1 MTTTVR
7 LSCAAVDA
15 RVRQRCSIITRAAV
29 LAVGIAGLFPLD
41 AHAQLAALEDR
52 VSIHVNGAYQARSE
66 RLQHTLTFTA
76 YEEQARFLGTAHD
89 IDGGGLFDAGGSLR
103 VWRRLAIG
111 ATYSQLSSRDV
122 TGLAGSLPHPLL
134 FDRLRDVGLQT
145 VRLRH
150 RERVTDIQVGWTVP
164 LGDRFDLTLAGGP
177 SVFNVTQ
184 GVVTGID
191 VTEIEPPFT
200 SVDVNGVASRERMV
214 NRVGVNIG
222 ADMAYMATA
231 RIGVGFFVRYAGAS
245 VDLPTAEGRV
255 SLDVGGVRAGGGIRV
270 RF

>member
-1 MTTTVR
+1 MQ
-7 LSCAAVDA
+7 
-15 RVRQRCSIITRAAV
+15 QRWSVITRVAV
-29 LAVGIAGLFPLD
+29 LAVGIAGLFPLE
-41 AHAQLAALEDR
+41 AHAQLAALEGR
-52 VSIHVNGAYQARSE
+52 VSIHVNGAYQTRSE
-66 RLQHTLTFTA
+66 RFQGTLTFTA
-76 YEEQARFLGTAHD
+76 YEEQARFLGTHD
-89 IDGGGLFDAGGSLR
+89 IDGGGLFDAGASLR

-122 TGLAGSLPHPLL
+122 TGVAGSVPHPLL
-134 FDRLRDVGLQT
+134 FDRLRDVSPQT

-164 LGDRFDLTLAGGP
+164 LGDRFDLTLTGGP
-177 SVFNVTQ
+177 SVFNVTH

-191 VTEIEPPFT
+191 VTEIGPPFT
-200 SVDVNGVASRERMV
+200 SVHVNDVASREWMA

-245 VDLPTAEGRV
+245 IDLPTAEGRV

>member
-1 MTTTVR
+1 M
-7 LSCAAVDA
+7 
-15 RVRQRCSIITRAAV
+15 RQCCSVITRAAV

-41 AHAQLAALEDR
+41 AHAQLAALEGR

-66 RLQHTLTFTA
+66 RFQDALTFTA
-76 YEEQARFLGTAHD
+76 YEEQARFLGTHG
-89 IDGGGLFDAGGSLR
+89 IDGSGLFDAGGSLR
-103 VWRRLAIG
+103 VWRRLTIG

-122 TGLAGSLPHPLL
+122 TGVAGSLPHPLL
-134 FDRLRDVGLQT
+134 FDRFRDVGPQT
-145 VRLRH
+145 VRLRR
-150 RERVTDIQVGWTVP
+150 RERVTHIQVGWTMP

-191 VTEIEPPFT
+191 VTEIGPPFT
-200 SVDVNGVASRERMV
+200 SVRVNGVASRERMA

-245 VDLPTAEGRV
+245 LDLPTAGGRV
-255 SLDVGGVRAGGGIRV
+255 SLDVGGVLAGGGIRV
-270 RF
+270 RL

>member
-1 MTTTVR
+1 MQ
-7 LSCAAVDA
+7 
-15 RVRQRCSIITRAAV
+15 QRWSVITRVAV

-41 AHAQLAALEDR
+41 AHAQLAALEGR
-52 VSIHVNGAYQARSE
+52 VSIHVNGAYQTRSE
-66 RLQHTLTFTA
+66 RFQGTLTFTA
-76 YEEQARFLGTAHD
+76 YEEQARFLGTHD

-122 TGLAGSLPHPLL
+122 TGVAGSVPHPLL
-134 FDRLRDVGLQT
+134 FDRLRDVSPQT

-150 RERVTDIQVGWTVP
+150 RERVTDIQVGWTVL
-164 LGDRFDLTLAGGP
+164 LGDRFDLTLTGGP
-177 SVFNVTQ
+177 SVFNVTH

-191 VTEIEPPFT
+191 VTEIGPPFT
-200 SVDVNGVASRERMV
+200 SVHVNDVASREWMA

-245 VDLPTAEGRV
+245 IDLQTAEGRV